1 MTGNLREC
9 AEMKLKSAGINVDL
23 FKVDGVLF
31 GGFGTDHIDRP
42 KLVES
47 AIRRALEQLDEKL
60 QPTDFVVI
68 GDTPKDMRCGHMNG
82 VAGVAVGTGI
92 YKASQL
98 GPVADAVLDNFAD
111 VDKTISSFKTAKFT
125 TVRDDYTVEEA
136 SENDP

>member
-23 FKVDGVLF
+23 FKVDNVLF

-47 AIRRALEQLDEKL
+47 AIHRAREQIDAKL

-92 YKASQL
+92 YKACQL
-98 GPVADAVLDNFAD
+98 GPVADAVLDSFAD
-111 VDKTISSFKTAKFT
+111 VDQAVSSFKKATFT
-125 TVRDDYTVEEA
+125 SVREDYTVKGA